1 MVGLLLIATGC
12 APGSGGQGDDEGADG
27 QVALR
32 MSTWGN
38 DSRLK
43 LTEEAVAAFEQANPG
58 ITVQVENS
66 DWSSYWDKLATQTAG
81 DDSPDVIQMDES
93 YIAAYGGRGA
103 LLDLS
108 TQSSVLDL
116 SAMDAKVLDTGKVD
130 GTLVGAPVGVA
141 LFSVG
146 VNPELLKQAGLKMP
160 DDKTWTWD
168 DLATMASTVSR
179 EARLGGRRRDGL
191 LRPDAAEIGAW
202 TRQHEQEVFPME
214 GQTAVTAETL
224 QSYFE
229 FAKQMM
235 DTKATPSAGSQVEET
250 TSGVG
255 RKPGSPRTRPR
266 STCSSTPRSPRSSPP
281 AGAIMQLLRLP
292 AQASGESPRMVNK
305 ASMYWSVPARGE
317 HSAEAAKLVNF
328 LMTDPAAVKILKV
341 ERGVPA
347 IPAVQSEIEPVL
359 DATGKMSL
367 TFARDLQAEV
377 VAAAAGDAAERL
389 RVQRRGDPDRHRRA
403 VRTEDSGRR
412 RDGVAGA
419 DRRKQPLIQRAR
431 RLTGRD
437 RSRWPAAGR
446 SRRAA

>member
-1 MVGLLLIATGC
+1 MTQ
-12 APGSGGQGDDEGADG
+12 GSDG

-66 DWSSYWDKLATQTAG
+66 DWTGYWDKLATQTAG

-93 YIAAYGGRGA
+93 YIAAYGGRDA

-168 DLATMASTVSR
+168 DLATMAATVTQK
-179 EARLGGRRRDGL
+179 LGSEGVVGMDFFGA
-191 LRPDAAEIGAW
+191 DAAEIGVWA
-202 TRQHEQEVFPME
+202 RQHNQEVFPTE
-214 GQTAVTAETL
+214 GKAAVTPETL
-224 QSYFE
+224 RSYFE
-229 FAKQMM
+229 FAKQMV
-235 DTKATPSAGSQVEET
+235 DTKATPPAGSQVEDT
-250 TSGVG
+250 ASALDATRFATNKAAFHLQFHTQIAAFVAASG
-255 RKPGSPRTRPR
+255 SDL
-266 STCSSTPRSPRSSPP
+266 
-281 AGAIMQLLRLP
+281 QLLRLP

-305 ASMYWSVPARGE
+305 ASMYWSLPDGGE
-317 HSAEAAKLVNF
+317 HPAEAAKLVNF
-328 LMTDPAAVKILKV
+328 LMTDPAADKDPQGGAGSSRYTRRSSPRSSRCWMPP
-341 ERGVPA
+341 ERCPW
-347 IPAVQSEIEPVL
+347 
-359 DATGKMSL
+359 
-367 TFARDLQAEV
+367 TFAKDLQAEV
-377 VAAAAGDAAERL
+377 VPPPQVTPQNASGYSGEATRIGTEVLFEEKTPADAA
-389 RVQRRGDPDRHRRA
+389 
-403 VRTEDSGRR
+403 TELL
-412 RDGVAGA
+412 A
-419 DRRKQPLIQRAR
+419 LIEES
-431 RLTGRD
+431 
-437 RSRWPAAGR
+437 SR
-446 SRRAA
+446 

>member
-1 MVGLLLIATGC
+1 MSVRRLIRPMTIMVGLVLLATGC
-12 APGSGGQGDDEGADG
+12 APGSGGDGGDEGSDG

-66 DWSSYWDKLATQTAG
+66 EWSSYWDKLATQTAG

-146 VNPELLKQAGLKMP
+146 VNPDLLKQAGLKMP

-168 DLATMASTVSR
+168 DLATMASTVS
-179 EARLGGRRRDGL
+179 EKLGSEGVAGMDFFGL
-191 LRPDAAEIGAW
+191 AAAEIGAW

-250 TSGVG
+250 TTALDQTLFATNKAAFHLQFHTQIAAFVAASGSD
-255 RKPGSPRTRPR
+255 K
-266 STCSSTPRSPRSSPP
+266 
-281 AGAIMQLLRLP
+281 QLLRLP

-305 ASMYWSVPARGE
+305 ASMYWSMPARGE
-317 HSAEAAKLVNF
+317 HPAEAAKLVDF

-367 TFARDLQAEV
+367 AFAREMQAEV
-377 VAAAAGDAAERL
+377 VPPPQVTPQNASGYSGDVTRIGTQVLFGQKSPADAA
-389 RVQRRGDPDRHRRA
+389 
-403 VRTEDSGRR
+403 TELL
-412 RDGVAGA
+412 A
-419 DRRKQPLIQRAR
+419 LIES
-431 RLTGRD
+431 
-437 RSRWPAAGR
+437 SR
-446 SRRAA
+446 